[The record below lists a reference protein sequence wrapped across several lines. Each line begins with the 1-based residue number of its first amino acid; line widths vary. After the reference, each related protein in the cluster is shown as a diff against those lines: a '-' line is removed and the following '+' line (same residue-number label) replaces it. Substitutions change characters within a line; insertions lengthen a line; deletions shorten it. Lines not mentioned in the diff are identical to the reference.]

1 MVAEQTAQDPTKR
14 EKPFYD
20 EEEELGGAMTFL
32 EHLGELRERL
42 IRTLVALGIAFVVC
56 FTFSER
62 LLQMFFFCIPE
73 GVTLQATS
81 PVETLITELKISLVG
96 GIFIA
101 FPIIFYQAWMFV
113 APGLYK
119 REKKIVLPL
128 IASAWFCFVFGG
140 IFCYYATFRFTL
152 QFLESI
158 TPGFISS
165 DWKISEFVS
174 FSLNFIL
181 AFGLVFEEPVL
192 ILLLA
197 RIGLVTQKMLWN
209 FFPYAL
215 IIMFTVAAVITP
227 PDPISQIVCAVPLVI
242 LYVLSVFVVHGIEKK
257 SEVEEIG

>member
-1 MVAEQTAQDPTKR
+1 MAAEQSTKDQKKS
-14 EKPFYD
+14 EKPFYG

-42 IRTLVALGIAFVVC
+42 IRTLIALGVGFVIC
-56 FTFSER
+56 FTFSES
-62 LLQMFFFCIPE
+62 LLKMFYFCIPK

-81 PVETLITELKISLVG
+81 PVESIITELKISLVG
-96 GIFIA
+96 GIFVA

-119 REKKIVLPL
+119 KEKKIVFPL
-128 IASAWFCFVFGG
+128 IIAAWFCFVFGG
-140 IFCYYATFRFTL
+140 IFCYYITFRYTL

-158 TPGFISS
+158 TPAFITS

-181 AFGLVFEEPVL
+181 AFGVVFEEPVL

-197 RIGLVTQKMLWN
+197 RIGLVTQKMLWQ

-215 IIMFTVAAVITP
+215 VIMFTVAAVITP
-227 PDPISQIVCAVPLVI
+227 PDPISQIVCAVPLVV
-242 LYVLSVFVVHGIEKK
+242 LYVLSVFIVRGIEKK